1 MNQKSFCEASNLINK
16 REDKRVTIYLKSGE
30 RFNAEMNRKEIY
42 DNFVVFEYT
51 CYGAKGDKG
60 FRLIPFENIES
71 ISI

>member
-71 ISI
+71 ISF

>member
-30 RFNAEMNRKEIY
+30 RFSAEMNRKEIY

-71 ISI
+71 ISF